1 MPGSVNKT
9 LIELIFQEPLEDRII
24 LDVGCGAGALTFIV
38 AKRAGKVIGID
49 ISVEAIET
57 AKKRSADNNA
67 DSSDYSKLG
76 KIDMVVSHL
85 CMSNEI
91 IKRTYAALPKNG
103 SFIFACFH
111 SDHLIEG
118 GRRSRFSYTEGEMK
132 KVLEETGFKVEYLAV
147 ETTKLP
153 FQNKGEAIEILGE
166 KTIERWERDSRLK
179 HLMNHVERG
188 GRHLTKSILVGKARK
203 L

>member
-1 MPGSVNKT
+1 MYSLSGMPGSVNKT
-9 LIELIFQEPLEDRII
+9 LIELIFHEPVEDRII
-24 LDVGCGAGALTFIV
+24 LDVGCGTGALAFIV

-57 AKKRSADNNA
+57 AKKRSVDNTSFFVMDA

-76 KIDMVVSHL
+76 KIDMAVSHL

-91 IKRTYAALPKNG
+91 IKRTYAAIPKNG

-111 SDHLIEG
+111 SDHRIEG

-147 ETTKLP
+147 ETTKLT
-153 FQNKGEAIEILGE
+153 FQNKEEAIELLGE
-166 KTIERWERDSRLK
+166 KTAFSL
-179 HLMNHVERG
+179 
-188 GRHLTKSILVGKARK
+188 
-203 L
+203 